1 VTVVRAFLHE
11 RLSGPSNS
19 STEAANSALIGA
31 LVVKK
36 FVSLLAAIVVIGG
49 AATAFAQGGAKPVG
63 GTLMVQ
69 DKNYPLTHALA
80 YETTMD
86 EAERIVVVLSGQAI
100 SAEKLKEARAEE
112 KDGHDASFNRP
123 YLKLEFTK
131 AGELKHWSAGAGI
144 SFLSKGPSQVS
155 AELRSKD
162 GRVIGKA
169 SQPNETEGNFHSGFD
184 VHFDVALL
192 AAAESLPAAK
202 KPGPAANVKPT
213 VTGVFKGNGK
223 EAKIAYVSARWGEPF
238 SGKSSIVLVFS
249 EKDHSQNKK
258 PDFDTAFG
266 KFGSALVISLHEDGN
281 IFGCQVVHTAH
292 KKQGFSSVGQIRTN
306 NFKFEDGKVE
316 GELVTDGQ
324 LEFFGDTWEVNLKF
338 VAPLGEIPKE
348 FQVSDSKKPEEKA
361 ADRKQTTD
369 ETSDDVSEKPKSPPV
384 KDQLNIKALT
394 LTKDASDVEYK
405 ASVEHVHFKS
415 KSNTKAVCAEL
426 TANLKAQGW
435 IMDGSD
441 LITPASSILK
451 RKRGDASLTIFVKP
465 EGGGSQVQIFTEG
478 LVWDEK

>member
-1 VTVVRAFLHE
+1 MA
-11 RLSGPSNS
+11 
-19 STEAANSALIGA
+19 
-31 LVVKK
+31 KK
-36 FVSLLAAIVVIGG
+36 FISLLAAAAAIGI
-49 AATAFAQGGAKPVG
+49 ATLCAQEPGTTKASQ

-69 DKNYPLTHALA
+69 DKNYSLTHALA

-131 AGELKHWSAGAGI
+131 AGELSHWSAGAGI
-144 SFLSKGPSQVS
+144 SFMSKGPSQVS
-155 AELRSKD
+155 AELKSKD

-192 AAAESLPAAK
+192 GIGESLPAAR
-202 KPGPAANVKPT
+202 KPGPAANVKPS
-213 VTGVFKGNGK
+213 VTGTFKGNGK
-223 EAKIAYVSARWGEPF
+223 EAKLAYVSAHWREPF
-238 SGKSSIVLVFS
+238 GGKPSIALVFT
-249 EKDHSQNKK
+249 EKDHSKDTK
-258 PDFDTAFG
+258 PDFNASFG
-266 KFGSALVISLHEDGN
+266 KFGSALIISLHEDGE
-281 IFGCQVVHTAH
+281 IFGCEVVHSAH
-292 KKQGFSSVGQIRTN
+292 KKQGFSSVGQIKTD
-306 NFKFEDGKVE
+306 NFEFTDGKVQ

-324 LEFFGDTWEVNLKF
+324 AEVFGETWEVKLKF

-348 FQVSDSKKPEEKA
+348 FQVSDSKKPEETKTN
-361 ADRKQTTD
+361 KNKD
-369 ETSDDVSEKPKSPPV
+369 EDDEKPASQPA
-384 KDQLNIKALT
+384 KDQLNVKDLAV
-394 LTKDASDVEYK
+394 TKDATDLEYK
-405 ASVEHVHFKS
+405 AVVEHVLFKS

-435 IMDGSD
+435 VKEGSD

-451 RKRGDASLTIFVKP
+451 RKRGDAALTIFVKP
-465 EGGGSQVQIFTEG
+465 ENGGSEVKIFTEG
-478 LVWDEK
+478 LSWDGK

>member
-1 VTVVRAFLHE
+1 MA
-11 RLSGPSNS
+11 
-19 STEAANSALIGA
+19 
-31 LVVKK
+31 KK
-36 FVSLLAAIVVIGG
+36 FINLLAATAAMGIATLFAQEPG
-49 AATAFAQGGAKPVG
+49 AAKAGG

-131 AGELKHWSAGAGI
+131 AGELKHFSAGAGI
-144 SFLSKGPSQVS
+144 SFMSKGPSGVK
-155 AELRSKD
+155 AELKSQD

-192 AAAESLPAAK
+192 AASESLPAAK

-223 EAKIAYVSARWGEPF
+223 EAKLAYVSAHWREPF
-238 SGKSSIVLVFS
+238 GDKPSIALVFT
-249 EKDHSQNKK
+249 EKDHSKDAK
-258 PDFDTAFG
+258 PDFNASFG
-266 KFGSALVISLHEDGN
+266 KFGSALIISLHEDGE
-281 IFGCQVVHTAH
+281 IFGCQVSHSAH
-292 KKQGFSSVGQIRTN
+292 KKQGFSSVGQIKTD
-306 NFKFEDGKVE
+306 NFEFKDGKVE
-316 GELVTDGQ
+316 GELTTDGQ
-324 LEFFGDTWEVNLKF
+324 AEVFGETWEVKLKF
-338 VAPLGEIPKE
+338 VAPLGETPKE
-348 FQVSDSKKPEEKA
+348 FQVPEKKTEEIKTEKQISKDAA
-361 ADRKQTTD
+361 ADD
-369 ETSDDVSEKPKSPPV
+369 EKPATKPAGDQLKV
-384 KDQLNIKALT
+384 KDLAM
-394 LTKDASDVEYK
+394 TKDATDVEYK
-405 ASVEHVHFKS
+405 AVVEHVLFKS

-426 TANLKAQGW
+426 TANLQAQGW
-435 IMDGSD
+435 TKDGSD

-465 EGGGSQVQIFTEG
+465 DGAGSQVQIFTEG
-478 LVWDEK
+478 LAWDDL